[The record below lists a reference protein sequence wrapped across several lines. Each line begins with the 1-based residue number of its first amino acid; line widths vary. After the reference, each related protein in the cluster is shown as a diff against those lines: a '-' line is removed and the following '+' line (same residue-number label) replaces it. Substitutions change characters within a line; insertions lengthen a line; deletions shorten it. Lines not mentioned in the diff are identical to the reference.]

1 MVALAW
7 VEELGDGDEWWG
19 GAGYG
24 GPAADGAAADGAGE
38 AQGRALRLVPRA
50 GGRVSARQARTFL
63 WRRTLVVGALALVAA
78 LAWGATAR
86 LVPAAGAAPSATH
99 TYVARPGDTIW
110 AIAVRFSTGGDPWPL
125 VDRLEAQIGGGTLQP
140 GQVLTVP

>member
-7 VEELGDGDEWWG
+7 VEELDG
-19 GAGYG
+19 GAEWRD
-24 GPAADGAAADGAGE
+24 GPGSGGAAADGAAE
-38 AQGRALRLVPRA
+38 AAGRTLRLVPPAA
-50 GGRVSARQARTFL
+50 GGARARTFF
-63 WRRTLVVGALALVAA
+63 WRRTLVVVAFALVAA

-99 TYVARPGDTIW
+99 VYVARPGDTIW
-110 AIAVRFSTGGDPWPL
+110 AIAVRFSAGGDPWPL
-125 VDRLEAQIGGGTLQP
+125 VDGLEAQIGGGTLQP